1 MSFETPQNPVVAIPC
16 RFDPDQRHHNKK
28 RQVFACLFLLWY
40 RLRGGVRGI
49 HLTHCF
55 YKTLNAVVRQFACK
69 FLPRVPVYGIR
80 QSPKGTDRHHIIFGY
95 NGNRYFPEQVKTCLF
110 LLWCRLRGGVRGNSL
125 AVAYQFACK
134 FLPRVPVCGIRQ
146 SPKGTD
152 QHHIIFGYNGNRYF
166 SEQVFTCLFLLWYQL
181 RGDVRGNSLAAAFQF
196 ACKFLPRVP
205 VYGIRQTPAATDKCY
220 TIFEYGHN

>member
-1 MSFETPQNPVVAIPC
+1 MLWCRLRGDVRGNSLAVVRQFACKFLPKVPVYGIRQSPKGT
-16 RFDPDQRHHNKK
+16 DRHHIIFGYNGN
-28 RQVFACLFLLWY
+28 RYFSEQVFACLFLLWY

-146 SPKGTD
+146 SPKNS
-152 QHHIIFGYNGNRYF
+152 HRR
-166 SEQVFTCLFLLWYQL
+166 L
-181 RGDVRGNSLAAAFQF
+181 R
-196 ACKFLPRVP
+196 
-205 VYGIRQTPAATDKCY
+205 
-220 TIFEYGHN
+220 